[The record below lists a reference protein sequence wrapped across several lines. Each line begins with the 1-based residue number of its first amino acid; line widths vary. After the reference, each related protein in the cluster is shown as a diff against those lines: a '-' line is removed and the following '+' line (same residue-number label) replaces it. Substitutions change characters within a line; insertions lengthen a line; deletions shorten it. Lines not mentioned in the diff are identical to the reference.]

1 MLSLLAEKHW
11 QSTPDE
17 QLVYD
22 HLLFRVQAELP
33 EQVIDRF
40 KSLFFVGFGT
50 SDWEIQAAL
59 DRITALPDTQTSFKL
74 FFNRC
79 CYILINRWQSQP
91 QFQDAVPEFFAV
103 LETPLNPPLAGLGRS
118 QSVKRLRSLVK
129 DYLQS
134 SHYNQLRRTAQF
146 LLEDE
151 QDVSQIQKNG
161 ARPLIGL
168 IRRYPYL
175 YSHCLLSDDSSFEQK
190 QSIQRAQGKA
200 QQQFEINLSQY
211 LTYELR
217 RQHTTQ
223 AMIQPVKNPT
233 LLTESEL
240 KAAMKQFVGKVD
252 HNGSYREMAHRF
264 TVQTSQVKTC
274 KGFKDDFYE
283 YLTNTV
289 DTRFGGGRFH
299 NQLLS
304 YLNSMTA
311 ASYSQPFND
320 FALVR
325 TCNQVLNFLV
335 VESPQRPQHFVF
347 MDLLNNVGTTAT
359 VGLLLK
365 IVLVCKKVKP
375 YLEKR
380 FAILFSHYETHS
392 RSNVQ
397 WLVNCLEQLNVAW
410 STHFGSL
417 DFSFANQMS

>member
-1 MLSLLAEKHW
+1 MFSLLAEKHW

-22 HLLFRVQAELP
+22 HLLLWVQAELP

-40 KSLFFVGFGT
+40 KSLFFVAFGT
-50 SDWEIQAAL
+50 SDWEVQAAL
-59 DRITALPDTQTSFKL
+59 DRIAALPDAQTSFKL

-91 QFQDAVPEFFAV
+91 QFQDAVPEFFAL
-103 LETPLNPPLAGLGRS
+103 LETPLNPPLAGLARS

-129 DYLQS
+129 SYLQS
-134 SHYNQLRRTAQF
+134 SHYNQLCRTAQF

-151 QDVSQIQKNG
+151 QDVSQIKKHG
-161 ARPLIGL
+161 SRPLIGL

-190 QSIQRAQGKA
+190 QAIQRAQGKA
-200 QQQFEINLSQY
+200 QKQFEVDLSQF

-217 RQHTTQ
+217 RQS
-223 AMIQPVKNPT
+223 ARMIQPVKNPT
-233 LLTESEL
+233 LLTEGEL
-240 KAAMKQFVGKVD
+240 KLAMKQFVGKVD
-252 HNGSYREMAHRF
+252 RNGSYREMANRF
-264 TVQTSQVKTC
+264 TVQSSQIRTC
-274 KGFKDDFYE
+274 QGFKDDFYE

-289 DTRFGGGRFH
+289 DTQFGGGRFH
-299 NQLLS
+299 NQLHD
-304 YLNSMTA
+304 YLNSIA
-311 ASYSQPFND
+311 AANSSQPFND

-380 FAILFSHYETHS
+380 FAILFSHYETQS

-397 WLVNCLEQLNVAW
+397 WLVNCLEQLNIAW

-417 DFSFANQMS
+417 DFSFANQIIC